1 MPNAGKSTPS
11 KSTPVNDETA
21 RRKSDC
27 KLTDDL
33 LKQHKEKMSYVLD
46 QPGKGKDKCT
56 VMETYGASLDIWFL
70 LDKDRKVAAIGNGHE
85 SLEKALRKA

>member
-1 MPNAGKSTPS
+1 MPYAGKSTSS
-11 KSTPVNDETA
+11 KFTPANNETA

-27 KLTDDL
+27 KQTDAI

-46 QPGKGKDKCT
+46 QPGKGLRKRT
-56 VMETYGASLDIWFL
+56 VMETYGAGLDVWFL
-70 LDKDRKVAAIGNGHE
+70 LDKDRKVAAVGNGHE